1 MKDIFYKNGDFM
13 KNIKLFNDY
22 ADYLVDLD
30 RDKYI
35 SFIIMARAMRTIID
49 PNAKFPDLKN
59 NEDKIYWVHQCILE
73 FVIKHKEIDA
83 EWFLNRICMLPAAT
97 NKDKKELQE
106 TINCIRKI
114 NISQL

>member
-1 MKDIFYKNGDFM
+1 MKEKFNKNSDFM

-49 PNAKFPDLKN
+49 PNAKFPNLESD
-59 NEDKIYWVHQCILE
+59 EDKFYWVHQCIIE
-73 FVIKHKEIDA
+73 FVVKHKEVNHKWFID
-83 EWFLNRICMLPAAT
+83 RICMLPEPT
-97 NKDKKELQE
+97 NRDILDLQE
-106 TINCIRKI
+106 TINNIRKA
-114 NISQL
+114 NIG